1 MSAEL
6 RYRLLVALGVI
17 LLLLATIL
25 AVGLAQEEATSLTPG
40 LLFTLL

>member
-1 MSAEL
+1 MPANL

-25 AVGLAQEEATSLTPG
+25 AVGLAQGETASLAPG
-40 LLFTLL
+40 LLLALP